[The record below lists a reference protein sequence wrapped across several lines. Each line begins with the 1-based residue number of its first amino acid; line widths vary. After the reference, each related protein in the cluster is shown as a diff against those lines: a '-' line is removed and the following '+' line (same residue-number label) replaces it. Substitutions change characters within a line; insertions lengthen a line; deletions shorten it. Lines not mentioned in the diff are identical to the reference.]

1 MRIAKEHSI
10 FMEAAFVP
18 KNYNLIQEAEGFKN
32 LFTQLLAKTV
42 MLSDGVISP
51 EVSSSGEIVTKLTLQ
66 AERSSEFY
74 SGIFIDSS
82 VTSAELS
89 ISDGMRD
96 GHHTKCPMLVEQV
109 FMLNQQ
115 AIAAVTALADFKTRV
130 LNDVLSCRIFTFNY
144 PLLLDHILREAKFYL
159 RMLTKLQNRN
169 PIDTAEDIV
178 EQEIFWNRIMAEHS
192 KFIRGLLDPTEVQLF
207 DTASNFGREFDA
219 LTAQAIA
226 LTEQTAMISGVTQQ
240 SLDAAIR
247 IRDFKTQGTEGLIA
261 CKIRSI
267 AIPLLGDHVVREA
280 NHYIR
285 LLKLWGKNI

>member
-1 MRIAKEHSI
+1 
-10 FMEAAFVP
+10 
-18 KNYNLIQEAEGFKN
+18 
-32 LFTQLLAKTV
+32 

-82 VTSAELS
+82 VTTAESS
-89 ISDGMRD
+89 IADSMRD
-96 GHHTKCPMLVEQV
+96 EHHKKCPMLVEQV

-115 AIAAVTALADFKTRV
+115 AIAAVSALADFKTRV
-130 LNDVLSCRIFTFNY
+130 LNDALSCRIFTFNY
-144 PLLLDHILREAKFYL
+144 HLLLDHILREAKFYL
-159 RMLTKLQNRN
+159 RMLAKLQNRN
-169 PIDTAEDIV
+169 PIDTAEDTV

-207 DTASNFGREFDA
+207 DTANNFGREFDA

-240 SLDAAIR
+240 SLDATMR

-285 LLKLWGKNI
+285 LLKLWDKNI